1 MKKKTQRLYRVSRY
15 LLPGLLACVLAAL
28 WIVEYFLLDT
38 PTHIR
43 GYDPQMPYFLNSLA
57 IFKSEPYHYI
67 DHPGTPVELIGT
79 FLIGLMRPFVGLR
92 SDSYIQYLLENP
104 ERFFLVGYAFL
115 TIASMVTIILLSRFS
130 LRLKTTRDVLLGAGI
145 GTLFFVLLPPTSFST
160 LLSWS
165 HNSFNFA
172 FGSLLLLGLYLALLR
187 EKPPSLQ
194 AVAVLGFF
202 AGVLTAVQLY
212 FSAWVIGVALSV
224 GIYIFITSK
233 RFTKTILYSSSVIAS
248 SVVGFVLSTLPILHR
263 YREFTWWVK
272 SLIFHQGIYGHGASG
287 ITTFPTL
294 FQNLTDLVK
303 STPLL
308 YLSSLFL
315 VTLLA
320 IAVWHLRS
328 SLSKRPGWIALS
340 IGLTIQ
346 LIITHILILKH
357 PATTYLLAIAAI
369 LPFILALSVSAFQNN
384 RGKMSFFISGLSI
397 LILLAFA
404 YGALRTASSRMAF
417 SNQLGHLVEEATQ
430 MRFMVAEEAGK
441 SQESITVLWGYGT
454 ASSCFALRFGD
465 IYSGGVFDDEI
476 EKICPGDWMYDVW
489 SEKAIL
495 PNGPQDIINSD
506 DWDLLVV
513 PAKKRPQNMDRSA
526 KIINSGYGTVEYII
540 RIVAENGD
548 DSGE

>member
-1 MKKKTQRLYRVSRY
+1 MKKKTQGLYRVSRY

-28 WIVEYFLLDT
+28 WIIEYFLLET

-57 IFKSEPYHYI
+57 IFKSEPYQYI

-79 FLIGLMRPFVGLR
+79 FLMGLMRPFVGLR
-92 SDSYIQYLLENP
+92 SDSYILYLLENP
-104 ERFFLVGYAFL
+104 EKFFLVGYAFL
-115 TIASMVTIILLSRFS
+115 TIASMATIIMLSRFS
-130 LRLKTTRDVLLGAGI
+130 LRLETTRDVLQGAGI
-145 GTLFFVLLPPTSFST
+145 GALFFVLLPPISYST
-160 LLSWS
+160 LLNWS

-172 FGSLLLLGLYLALLR
+172 FGSLLLLGLYLVLLR
-187 EKPPSLQ
+187 EKLPSLQ
-194 AVAVLGFF
+194 AVAALGFG

-212 FSAWVIGVALSV
+212 FSTWVIGIALSV
-224 GIYIFITSK
+224 GIYIYLTSK
-233 RFTKTILYSSSVIAS
+233 RFTKTILYSSSVIVS
-248 SVVGFVLSTLPILHR
+248 SVVGFILSTLPILHR
-263 YREFTWWVK
+263 YREFTWWIK
-272 SLIFHQGIYGHGASG
+272 SLIFHQGKYGYGASG
-287 ITTFPTL
+287 ITTLPKL
-294 FQNLTDLVK
+294 FHNLTDLVK
-303 STPLL
+303 SMPLP

-328 SLSKRPGWIALS
+328 SLSKRPEWIALS

-397 LILLAFA
+397 LVLLSFA
-404 YGALRTASSRMAF
+404 YGALRMASSRIEF
-417 SNQLGHLVEEATQ
+417 SNRLSNLVEEATQ

-441 SQESITVLWGYGT
+441 SQESIAVLWGYGT

-465 IYSGGVFDDEI
+465 IYSGGVFDSEI
-476 EKICPGDWMYDVW
+476 ENICPDDWMYDVW

-495 PNGPQDIINSD
+495 PNGPQDLINSD
-506 DWDLLVV
+506 EWDLLVV
-513 PAKKRPQNMDRSA
+513 PAKKRPQDMDHA
-526 KIINSGYGTVEYII
+526 GKIFYSEYGTVEYIT
-540 RIVAENGD
+540 RSVTDYEAED
-548 DSGE
+548 

>member
-1 MKKKTQRLYRVSRY
+1 
-15 LLPGLLACVLAAL
+15 
-28 WIVEYFLLDT
+28 
-38 PTHIR
+38 
-43 GYDPQMPYFLNSLA
+43 MPYFMNSLA
-57 IFKSEPYHYI
+57 IFKSEPYQYI

-92 SDSYIQYLLENP
+92 SDSYILYLLENP
-104 ERFFLVGYAFL
+104 EKFFLVGYAFL
-115 TIASMVTIILLSRFS
+115 TIASMVTIIVLSRFS
-130 LRLKTTRDVLLGAGI
+130 LRLETTRDVLQGAGI
-145 GTLFFVLLPPTSFST
+145 GALFFALLSPASFST
-160 LLSWS
+160 LLNWS

-194 AVAVLGFF
+194 AVAALGFG

-212 FSAWVIGVALSV
+212 FSTWVIGVALSV
-224 GIYIFITSK
+224 GIYVYLTSR
-233 RFTKTILYSSSVIAS
+233 RFTKTILYSSSIIAS

-272 SLIFHQGIYGHGASG
+272 SLIFHQGKYGYGASG
-287 ITTFPTL
+287 ITSMPKL
-294 FQNLTDLVK
+294 FQHLTDLAK
-303 STPLL
+303 SMPLP
-308 YLSSLFL
+308 YLASLFL

-328 SLSKRPGWIALS
+328 SLSKRPGWLALS

-346 LIITHILILKH
+346 LILTHILILKH

-384 RGKMSFFISGLSI
+384 RGKMSFFISGFSI
-397 LILLAFA
+397 LIILSFV
-404 YGALRTASSRMAF
+404 YGALRMASSRMEF
-417 SNQLGHLVEEATQ
+417 SNRLGHLVEEATQ

-465 IYSGGVFDDEI
+465 IYSGRVFDGEI

-495 PNGPQDIINSD
+495 PNGSQDLINSD
-506 DWDLLVV
+506 DWDLLIV
-513 PAKKRPQNMDRSA
+513 PAKKRPQDMDHTG
-526 KIINSGYGTVEYII
+526 KIYNSGYGTVEYIT
-540 RIVAENGD
+540 RSVTDYEAED
-548 DSGE
+548 KK